1 MKVLSAPHL
10 TELGVGESGI
20 HTVIRS
26 YFRLA
31 KDYGIDFVS
40 PDTDSF
46 DVLAIHAGMAGQYSK
61 NGNIVA
67 HTHGLYWTGDYDLGR
82 WAHYANQSV
91 IESARHAK
99 IVTVPSSWVGEV
111 FQRDMRMTPEV
122 LPHGI
127 IWEDWQERV
136 EKGNYVV
143 GYAKNR
149 AGVDVC
155 NPSFLAGFAS
165 RFPETRFLTTFKP
178 DLSPPNVVETGVVKH
193 EKMRKIVQGA
203 DVFISTT
210 KETWGIAMLE
220 ALASGVPVLAFAN
233 GGAVD
238 LIEHGVTGYLA
249 RPDDYKDL
257 ADGFDY
263 CMRYQKTLGDNAR
276 ERAKQFSWDAA
287 MVRLHDIYEMA
298 MQPDP
303 PTVSVVIPVYNKS
316 GEELSRAVASVKNQ
330 TRPVDE
336 IIIVNDGSTI
346 DVDYGEIARGFG
358 AIYVEQSN
366 SGVADA
372 RNNGVS
378 HATGKYILCL
388 DSDDAIAPSYMDTC
402 VPEIESDNSL
412 GIVYTGLQSIYPNGE
427 NKLSEWPGEF
437 NYDEQVRPGGFNQVP
452 TACLFRKKAFDRV
465 GGYHR
470 RYAPQGAGE
479 EDANL
484 WLRIP
489 SIGFGGKKVTHSGLF
504 LYSDQSGYVS
514 GNRSHR
520 ATDWRMLLPW
530 TRDGIHPFASVAS
543 PDNRSHPVYQY
554 DEPTISVIIPV
565 GPGHELSVRNALDTV
580 ESQSF
585 RKWEVVMVW
594 DSEDESQIEKLKEA
608 YPYIR
613 VIMTPK
619 RKSGAGAA
627 RNIGVDASRG
637 PFLLFVD
644 ADDSIAPSCMEKM
657 LDEYGRSGY
666 AIYSDYLG
674 KAHVDNISELAPELR
689 NKIIYRNEET
699 KFTIIRHRAFEFD
712 CARADRQP
720 TESDPYIWCNITTLV
735 PKSWHYEIGGF
746 DESMP
751 SWEDV
756 DYWWRMAWGGKC
768 FRRIPE
774 ELLSYNFLSGTRR
787 EVGRNSFRE
796 LMVYLGKKRLEM
808 V

>member
-40 PDTDSF
+40 PGTDSF
-46 DVLAIHAGMAGQYSK
+46 DVLAIHAGMAGRYPKS
-61 NGNIVA
+61 GNIVA
-67 HTHGLYWTGDYDLGR
+67 HTHGLYWTGDYDIGR
-82 WAHYANQSV
+82 FAYYANQTVVDSV
-91 IESARHAK
+91 RYAK
-99 IVTVPSSWVGEV
+99 VVTVPSSWVGEV

-127 IWEDWQERV
+127 IWEDWQAKV
-136 EKGNYVV
+136 EKGGYVI

-155 NPSFLAGFAS
+155 NPAFLAGFA
-165 RFPETRFLTTFKP
+165 RGFPEIDFVTTFKP
-178 DLSPPNVVETGVVKH
+178 DLSPQNVKEIGVVPH
-193 EKMRKIVQGA
+193 ETMRTIVQGA

-233 GGAVD
+233 GGAID
-238 LIEHGVTGYLA
+238 LVSHGVNGYLA
-249 RPDDYKDL
+249 RPDNYEDL
-257 ADGFDY
+257 ADGLAY
-263 CMRYQKTLGDNAR
+263 CMKHKKVLGDNAR
-276 ERAKQFSWDAA
+276 EMAKQFSWDAA
-287 MVRLHDIYEMA
+287 MKKLHSVYTTA
-298 MQPDP
+298 MEPDP

-316 GEELSRAVASVKNQ
+316 GEELSRAAASVKNQ

-336 IIIVNDGSTI
+336 IIIVNDGSTSG
-346 DVDYGEIARGFG
+346 VDYESIARDFG
-358 AIYVEQSN
+358 AIYVEQEN

-372 RNNGVS
+372 RNNGVA
-378 HATGKYILCL
+378 HATSKYILCL
-388 DSDDAIAPSYMDTC
+388 DSDDAIAPNYMETC

-412 GIVYTGLQSIYPNGE
+412 GIVYTGLLSIYPDGQS
-427 NKLSEWPGEF
+427 KLSEWPGEF
-437 NYDEQVRPGGFNQVP
+437 NYDEQVRPGGLNQVP
-452 TACLFRKKAFDRV
+452 TACLFRKKAFDRC

-489 SIGFGGKKVTHSGLF
+489 SIGFRGKKVTTDGLF

-514 GNRSHR
+514 GNRGHKQ
-520 ATDWRMLLPW
+520 TDWRMLLPW
-530 TRDGIHPFASVAS
+530 TRDGIHPFASVATPS
-543 PDNRSHPVYQY
+543 NRSHPVYQY
-554 DEPTISVIIPV
+554 DEPSVSVIIPV
-565 GPGHELSVRNALDTV
+565 GPGHELLVRNALDTI
-580 ESQSF
+580 ESQTF
-585 RKWEVVMVW
+585 RKWEAVIVW
-594 DSEDESQIEKLKEA
+594 DSEDHSAIEKLKEA

-613 VIMTPK
+613 LVMAPK
-619 RKSGAGAA
+619 KLGAGAA
-627 RNIGVDASRG
+627 RNLGVESSRG
-637 PFLLFVD
+637 PFILFLD
-644 ADDSIAPSCMEKM
+644 ADDSIEPTCIEKM

-666 AIYSDYLG
+666 GIYTDYIG
-674 KAHVDNISELAPELR
+674 KAHVSNISELAPELR
-689 NKIIYRNEET
+689 NRIYYRDEET
-699 KFTIIRHRAFEFD
+699 TFTIIGHKAFDFD
-712 CARADRQP
+712 CERANKQP
-720 TESDPYIWCNITTLV
+720 MMNDPYIWCNITTLI
-735 PKSWHYEIGGF
+735 PKSWHDEIGGF

-756 DYWWRMAWGGKC
+756 DYWWRMAWSGKC

-787 EVGRNSFRE
+787 EIGVNSFKD
-796 LMVYLGKKRLEM
+796 LMVYLGNKKAEM